1 RLSRRDRVAQQRE
14 VSRRRVVEA
23 LEAVAVHG
31 GVGRRSLGDDDVTQ
45 GEALGEGP
53 AAADTDQLLHGI
65 LPDQLVDIDGQGGL
79 PHPGALNRHPLTA
92 VGAREP
98 ERASDLVVALVV
110 FEEVLRDPLRPQRI
124 SGQEDAGGDLA
135 RRGGDVSAHG
145 EKYDGAGAEVRWSR
159 RAKPLR
165 KG

>member
-1 RLSRRDRVAQQRE
+1 
-14 VSRRRVVEA
+14 
-23 LEAVAVHG
+23 
-31 GVGRRSLGDDDVTQ
+31 
-45 GEALGEGP
+45 
-53 AAADTDQLLHGI
+53 
-65 LPDQLVDIDGQGGL
+65 
-79 PHPGALNRHPLTA
+79 
-92 VGAREP
+92 
-98 ERASDLVVALVV
+98 LVVALVV

-165 KG
+165 KGVGRVRNPYENAWRAYETTIKIGVRMGPCPSTSTVPGCTTCATSTSRSRGTVWSPSQECPGRASRRWRSERFTARPSAATSTRSRRSPAG